1 MNNNVVY
8 RAAKALVAGGVTA
21 LRFNFR
27 GVGAST
33 GSHANGVGEEEDVR
47 AALDFL
53 RAQAP
58 GLPIWIAGFSFGAR
72 VGLTVGARS
81 DDVVKL
87 FGIGLALDMFDY
99 GFLTSCDKPK
109 AIVQASH
116 DEYGGRD
123 EIEAAVAA
131 MSEPKRLWIVDG
143 ATHLFPGHLDAF
155 ERAADEAVA
164 YLAAAQLTAQSV
176 RLDAAFVAAARI
188 ADDVRPLAMRRHGV
202 AGDRWRLAHGAGAVG
217 AAREARAA
225 AERGALRSRGRRRT
239 PSGSRAAPRR
249 LLRWSSAAQ
258 GAGQGIAGQLTKI
271 GSSAAAQ
278 PMNALPPLQ
287 PGQEFDAAVR
297 ARLARRL
304 VEPRAERRA
313 RERRGNAGPATRCAG
328 S

>member
-1 MNNNVVY
+1 MSSAPSPSGRVVIPVAHGQLEGILRAPSSAVAAAVVCHPHPLGGGTMNNNVVY

-87 FGIGLALDMFDY
+87 FGIGLALHMFDY
-99 GFLTSCDKPK
+99 GFLTGCAKPK

-123 EIEAAVAA
+123 EIEAAVRA
-131 MSEPKRLWIVDG
+131 MSEPKRLWIVEG

-155 ERAADEAVA
+155 ESAAEEAVA
-164 YLAAAQLTAQSV
+164 YLAA
-176 RLDAAFVAAARI
+176 
-188 ADDVRPLAMRRHGV
+188 P
-202 AGDRWRLAHGAGAVG
+202 
-217 AAREARAA
+217 
-225 AERGALRSRGRRRT
+225 
-239 PSGSRAAPRR
+239 
-249 LLRWSSAAQ
+249 
-258 GAGQGIAGQLTKI
+258 
-271 GSSAAAQ
+271 Q
-278 PMNALPPLQ
+278 P
-287 PGQEFDAAVR
+287 V
-297 ARLARRL
+297 
-304 VEPRAERRA
+304 
-313 RERRGNAGPATRCAG
+313 